1 MKSEITKNG
10 TPNTLPFPK
19 LMHWNIGGVTIT
31 VVLMYDEGG
40 EGVVVYAKDDMN
52 YIGEYSADWNMQ
64 VFEDFY
70 GTLTLSND

>member
-31 VVLMYDEGG
+31 VVLMYNEGW
-40 EGVVVYAKDDMN
+40 ESV
-52 YIGEYSADWNMQ
+52 
-64 VFEDFY
+64 
-70 GTLTLSND
+70 LSS